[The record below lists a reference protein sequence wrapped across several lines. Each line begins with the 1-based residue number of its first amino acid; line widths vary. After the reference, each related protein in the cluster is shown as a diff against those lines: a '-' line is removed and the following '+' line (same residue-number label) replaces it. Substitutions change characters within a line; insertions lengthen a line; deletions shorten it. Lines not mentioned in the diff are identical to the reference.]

1 MQKILK
7 GLSIYK
13 IWYGGIGIA
22 QLPDGKKVLIKGGAL
37 PWSIVDVR
45 VVKAKKDYVEAHLLE
60 IKKQDPQILTGTP
73 LCQHFF
79 SPFLQEQNS
88 DLQPYEKG
96 CWGCK
101 WQVMNYE
108 SQLQLKHDIIKDAF
122 WKLAKKQEIWF
133 PPVIGSPLQK
143 GYRNKI
149 EFSFGVYKQLD
160 DSFRKAKK
168 SWKSEESLLAQG
180 LQKYA
185 IDADFNLGFHKQ
197 GEFSKIVDISS
208 CGLIS
213 KKANQVFASLKAL
226 CKDSGLPVYDQKTH
240 QWFFRHL
247 VIREWINTHQM
258 LINLSVA
265 NQNLAAE
272 QGEIQLWELFL
283 EKLKSDAFLQ
293 EQVSTFV
300 VSHNN
305 GLADIVRDAETE
317 IVPLWGEGVIYEI
330 LDFSQFSNSEAAN
343 QEQTSLK
350 FRVSPS
356 SFFQTNTLGAQKLF
370 WTGLKLL
377 GTIEGNIL
385 DLYCGAGSIG
395 LSFLKMGIGKE
406 LIWVEIVEAAIVD
419 AEYNAKINGLQEKS
433 FFVASPAEKMLTK
446 FPELKEKIQNVGLVI
461 IDPPREWL
469 HPNVIKYL
477 ADLKKQYTFKLL
489 YISCNPITM
498 ARDIE
503 LLVDEGFTFKQV
515 QGLDMFPHTHHVE
528 CISVLS

>member
-45 VVKAKKDYVEAHLLE
+45 IVKAKKDYVEAHLLE

-79 SPFLQEQNS
+79 SPFLQEQNY

-101 WQVMNYE
+101 RQVMNYE

-122 WKLAKKQEIWF
+122 WKLLKKQEIWF

-168 SWKSEESLLAQG
+168 SWNSEESLLAQG

-213 KKANQVFASLKAL
+213 EKANQVFTSLKAL

-247 VIREWINTHQM
+247 VIREWVNTHQM

-272 QGEIQLWELFL
+272 QGEIQLWEHFL
-283 EKLKSDAFLQ
+283 EKLKSDPFLQ

-300 VSHNN
+300 VSYNN
-305 GLADIVRDAETE
+305 GLADIVRNAETE

-370 WTGLKLL
+370 WTGFKLL
-377 GTIEGNIL
+377 RTIEGNIL